1 MKWLLIGLA
10 VLFIVMTVLPVFR
23 HDWWVIRACDF
34 PRQQIAVFGVLVLG
48 GYLAVFNTHW
58 METVVL
64 TALAGAVAYQGYWIW
79 PYTPYAPVQALD
91 APEPRPDDQIA
102 VLVFN
107 VCIHNHD
114 VEAFLAEVHRIDP
127 DLILVL
133 EATPEWAEALQVL
146 QDEYPNAVEHPR
158 EDPYGIALY
167 TRYSLRD
174 PSVKFIVDDA
184 IPSVHATVA
193 LPSGNDVRFIGLHP
207 RPPHPEED
215 RDTVHRDAELLLV
228 GHEVERLLDEV
239 DLPIIVAGDFN
250 DVSWSYVT
258 LLMRRISGL
267 LDPRIG
273 RGPINTIHTRYPF
286 ARCPID
292 HVLHSPH
299 FTVQTLE
306 RGPDIGSDH
315 FPLLAR
321 LQREPEALEVHERP
335 YVDATMR
342 QHAREEIG
350 KAAWR
355 LRRERLQNGD
365 PQHDTPATTPE
376 QFLADTNE

>member
-1 MKWLLIGLA
+1 MKVLLISLA
-10 VLFIVMTVLPVFR
+10 LLFIVMTVLPVFR

-34 PRQQIAVFGVLVLG
+34 PRQQIAAAGVLILG
-48 GYLAVFNTHW
+48 GYLSVFNTHW

-79 PYTPYAPVQALD
+79 PYTPYASVQVVNAFRS
-91 APEPRPDDQIA
+91 RPDHQLSI
-102 VLVFN
+102 LVAN
-107 VCIHNHD
+107 VCIHNRD
-114 VEAFLAEVHRIDP
+114 VDALVREVRRADP
-127 DLILVL
+127 DLLLVL
-133 EATPEWAEALQVL
+133 EATPDWAEGLADL
-146 QDEYPNAVEHPR
+146 QDDYPYAVQHTR

-167 TRYSLRD
+167 ARHPLTD
-174 PSVKFIVDDA
+174 ASVRFLVDDG
-184 IPSVHATVA
+184 IPSVHATVH
-193 LPSGNDVRFIGLHP
+193 LPSGDAVRFFGLHP

-228 GHEVERLLDEV
+228 GHEVERLLEEESQPV
-239 DLPIIVAGDFN
+239 VVAGDFN

-273 RGPINTIHTRYPF
+273 RGPVNTIHTRYPF
-286 ARCPID
+286 ARCPLD
-292 HVLHSPH
+292 HILHSPH
-299 FTVQTLE
+299 FTLQTLE
-306 RGPDIGSDH
+306 RRPDIGSDH

-321 LQREPEALEVHERP
+321 LQLEPEALEVHERP

-350 KAAWR
+350 RAAWR
-355 LRRERLQNGD
+355 LREARIETGVSS
-365 PQHDTPATTPE
+365 PQPPAPAPDA
-376 QFLADTNE
+376 FRDRS